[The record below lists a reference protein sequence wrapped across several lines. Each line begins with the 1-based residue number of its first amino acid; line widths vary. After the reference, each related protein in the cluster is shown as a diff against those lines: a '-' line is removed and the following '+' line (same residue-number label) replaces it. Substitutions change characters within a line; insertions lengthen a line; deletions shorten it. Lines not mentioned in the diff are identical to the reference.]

1 MLTIIIGIVLSF
13 ACYKLSMRMVENGNK
28 LGNTFASMI
37 VLILFSAII
46 LGVYMPLNNYQD
58 WELVEE
64 TKLVAHDTREGNK
77 YVIVWANTA
86 YTYRYEIESEHGT
99 ATSKEYKTKV
109 LTGQTV
115 EEIEDAECEIPLL
128 LKYER
133 EAKRSIWTFGLNSN
147 ETKYVFYV
155 PEGAILM
162 KAQKG

>member
-13 ACYKLSMRMVENGNK
+13 ACYKLSMRMVEKGNK
-28 LGNTFASMI
+28 LGNTFASMTI
-37 VLILFSAII
+37 LILFSAII
-46 LGVYMPLNNYQD
+46 LGVFMPLNDYHD

-64 TKLVAHDTREGNK
+64 TVLAPHETSEGTK

-99 ATSKEYKTKV
+99 TTSNEYDTKV
-109 LTGQTV
+109 LTGQIV

-133 EAKRSIWTFGLNSN
+133 EAKSSIWTFGLNSKD
-147 ETKYVFYV
+147 TKYVFYV
-155 PEGAILM
+155 PEGTILM
-162 KAQKG
+162 KAEKG